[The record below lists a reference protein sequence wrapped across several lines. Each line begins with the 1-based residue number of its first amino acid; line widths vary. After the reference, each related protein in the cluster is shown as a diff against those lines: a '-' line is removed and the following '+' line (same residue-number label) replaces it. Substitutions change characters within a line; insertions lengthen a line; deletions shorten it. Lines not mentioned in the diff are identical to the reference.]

1 MPDITPAR
9 VTQLAR
15 KRLFARSCPAASI
28 SAGSRIRARLALNR
42 ARADSA
48 NTQQGFRAAVRGDE

>member
-1 MPDITPAR
+1 MPDITPCAR
-9 VTQLAR
+9 DAAR
-15 KRLFARSCPAASI
+15 AQTAFCQIRPAASI
-28 SAGSRIRARLALNR
+28 SAGSRIRARLAFNR